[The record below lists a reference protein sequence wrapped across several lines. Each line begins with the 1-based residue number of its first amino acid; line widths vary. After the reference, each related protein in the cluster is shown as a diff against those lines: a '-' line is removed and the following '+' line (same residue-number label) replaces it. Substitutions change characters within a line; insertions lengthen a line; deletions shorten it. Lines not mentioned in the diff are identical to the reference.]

1 VSSIVRLLFGCAL
14 ACVAA
19 GCGGN
24 SVSTTT
30 APSAVKCATSL
41 NGLPASVPAAGT
53 RVQATMSAERE
64 CSWTVSTEAPWV
76 QLSPSAG
83 QGDTQVTVAVAA
95 NNTAAARTGT
105 IIVNGVRLT
114 VSQQAAQCRF
124 DLGRSSAQVGHEG
137 GRVQVSVETLTGCA
151 WKVSSPVSWVSVA
164 NATGSGSGATQLTV
178 APNVGGQRS
187 AVLDI
192 AGRRFTLDQ
201 SAAPGVE
208 PGTPGPGPAPAPDPP
223 SGPPPPSDPGP
234 GPGPGPPAPSC
245 TFGVSPDRQRF
256 DRRGDSGVFTVETQ
270 SGCAWRASTSDS
282 WIHLTSGQG
291 TGRGE
296 AQYTVERNNSTE
308 RTGAITVGGATLH
321 VEQEGTRP
329 ERVRLNGS
337 VSNLSGNCP
346 ALTFTVE
353 KRTVFTDASTRFN
366 DGCAALAEGSRVRI
380 DGEERASGR
389 VYATAVEAR

>member
-1 VSSIVRLLFGCAL
+1 
-14 ACVAA
+14 
-19 GCGGN
+19 
-24 SVSTTT
+24 
-30 APSAVKCATSL
+30 
-41 NGLPASVPAAGT
+41 
-53 RVQATMSAERE
+53 MSAERE

-245 TFGVSPDRQRF
+245 TFGSAPT
-256 DRRGDSGVFTVETQ
+256 GSG
-270 SGCAWRASTSDS
+270 S
-282 WIHLTSGQG
+282 I
-291 TGRGE
+291 
-296 AQYTVERNNSTE
+296 
-308 RTGAITVGGATLH
+308 
-321 VEQEGTRP
+321 
-329 ERVRLNGS
+329 
-337 VSNLSGNCP
+337 
-346 ALTFTVE
+346 
-353 KRTVFTDASTRFN
+353 
-366 DGCAALAEGSRVRI
+366 AA
-380 DGEERASGR
+380 
-389 VYATAVEAR
+389 ATAGCSQ